1 MISTYVS
8 FQCTV
13 REWLNFGGL
22 VVSACLVYVRWMI
35 FIFLPS
41 LLLIPKEISSCKPA
55 LCLDIMNLKK
65 ALVSLAK
72 KVGNRHLNAETI
84 PIEEEMMV
92 NSEVD
97 AYHWVAAF
105 VVASTYIL
113 VCTYFASKKKIINL
127 KLSLSSSNRDEKK
140 KDYTM
145 TVGETSVTSM
155 RRTLR
160 KVVSHRNVSDKSHRR
175 FSTVQSYVQHLGG
188 DKSIVIEKVLIA
200 NNGVAAVKAIRSMR
214 KWAYEVFGDE
224 RAIKFVVMA
233 TPEDLRYVK
242 TKMSPC
248 F

>member
-1 MISTYVS
+1 M
-8 FQCTV
+8 Q
-13 REWLNFGGL
+13 EWLNFGGL

-72 KVGNRHLNAETI
+72 RVGNRHLNAETI

-127 KLSLSSSNRDEKK
+127 KLSLSSSNRDDKK
-140 KDYTM
+140 KDYKM

-160 KVVSHRNVSDKSHRR
+160 KVVSHRNVAPHS
-175 FSTVQSYVQHLGG
+175 
-188 DKSIVIEKVLIA
+188 
-200 NNGVAAVKAIRSMR
+200 
-214 KWAYEVFGDE
+214 
-224 RAIKFVVMA
+224 
-233 TPEDLRYVK
+233 
-242 TKMSPC
+242 
-248 F
+248 